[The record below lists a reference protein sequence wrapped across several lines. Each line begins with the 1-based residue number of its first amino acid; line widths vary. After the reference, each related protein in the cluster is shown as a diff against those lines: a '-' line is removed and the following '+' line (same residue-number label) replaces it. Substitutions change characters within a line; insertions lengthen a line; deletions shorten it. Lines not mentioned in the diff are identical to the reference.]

1 MWEDKMLEHED
12 FAESYQNILQNEI
25 QKTYFDYNNFSI
37 LTACCYVRKPKA
49 SNLDIHSTAI
59 VTEASNLSLY
69 YNIFLNFSSKPDK
82 KNSSTCTSNMF
93 VESYEC
99 ASQHTL

>member
-1 MWEDKMLEHED
+1 MLEHED

-37 LTACCYVRKPKA
+37 LTACCYVCKPKA

-59 VTEASNLSLY
+59 VTEASNLSYITIYSLILVV
-69 YNIFLNFSSKPDK
+69 NQIRKIHQHVR
-82 KNSSTCTSNMF
+82 STC
-93 VESYEC
+93 
-99 ASQHTL
+99 L

>member
-1 MWEDKMLEHED
+1 MLEHED

-37 LTACCYVRKPKA
+37 LTTCCYVRKPKA

-59 VTEASNLSLY
+59 VTEASNLSYITIYSLILVV
-69 YNIFLNFSSKPDK
+69 NQIRKIHQHVRP
-82 KNSSTCTSNMF
+82 TC
-93 VESYEC
+93 
-99 ASQHTL
+99 L